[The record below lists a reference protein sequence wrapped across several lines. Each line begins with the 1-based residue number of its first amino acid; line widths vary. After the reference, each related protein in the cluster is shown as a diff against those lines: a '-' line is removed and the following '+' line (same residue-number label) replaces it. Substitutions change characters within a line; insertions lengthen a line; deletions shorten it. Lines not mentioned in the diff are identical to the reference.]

1 MISIL
6 QPGLHTLIQDA
17 GRPHY
22 RSYGMPLSGVLDTD
36 AYRLANWL
44 VGNTKQEAVLEI
56 TLKGP
61 VLKFH
66 SAAIIGITG
75 ADLQPLLN
83 GKPVP
88 TNQTLSVPK
97 DAVLQFGKC
106 ITGCRAYLAFSGGL
120 CLPKMMGS
128 TATYTEAKVGGL
140 SGVPLQKGDCI
151 PLGNPKAFQLRKV
164 PSRLH
169 CKATKTLA
177 VRVLPGPENTL
188 FDKESLVSFETSE
201 YRIAT
206 ASNRM
211 GYRMEGS
218 VLQTFQP
225 VNLLSSGIVPGT
237 IQVPPNGQPIVL
249 LADAQTTGGYP
260 RIANVIS
267 ADLSFLAQQKPGDFL
282 RFRMVTLAQAHDLWI
297 QKENMFVKLMDVD

>member
-1 MISIL
+1 MISIT
-6 QPGLHTLIQDA
+6 QPGFYTLIQDA
-17 GRPHY
+17 GRAHY

-66 SAAIIGITG
+66 SAAMIGITG

-106 ITGCRAYLAFSGGL
+106 IKGCRAYLAFSGGL

-188 FDKESLVSFETSE
+188 FDKKSLVSFETSE
-201 YRIAT
+201 YKIAT

-211 GYRMEGS
+211 GYRMEGLA
-218 VLQTFQP
+218 LQTFP
-225 VNLLSSGIVPGT
+225 CIPNSPTAFLCWVLRLGFFIWLEWTNVFFAPGKKVPGFEL
-237 IQVPPNGQPIVL
+237 NREL
-249 LADAQTTGGYP
+249 LALLANRQAYILWTVLGGG
-260 RIANVIS
+260 S
-267 ADLSFLAQQKPGDFL
+267 
-282 RFRMVTLAQAHDLWI
+282 
-297 QKENMFVKLMDVD
+297 

>member
-66 SAAIIGITG
+66 SAAVIGITG

-106 ITGCRAYLAFSGGL
+106 ISGCRTYLSFSGGL
-120 CLPKMMGS
+120 CLPKIMGS
-128 TATYTEAKVGGL
+128 TSTYAEAKVGGI
-140 SGVPLQKGDCI
+140 SGAPLQKGDSI
-151 PLGNPKAFQLRKV
+151 PLGNPQFFQLRKV

-188 FDKESLVSFETSE
+188 FDKKSLVSFETSE
-201 YRIAT
+201 YTITT

-225 VNLLSSGIVPGT
+225 VHLLSSGIVPGT
-237 IQVPPNGQPIVL
+237 IQVPANGQPIVL
-249 LADAQTTGGYP
+249 LADAQTTGGYS

-267 ADLSFLAQQKPGDFL
+267 ADLPFLAQQKPGEFL
-282 RFRMVTLAQAHDLWI
+282 RFRTVTLEKAQELWI
-297 QKENMFVKLMDVD
+297 QKEDMFAKLMDVD

>member
-1 MISIL
+1 
-6 QPGLHTLIQDA
+6 
-17 GRPHY
+17 
-22 RSYGMPLSGVLDTD
+22 
-36 AYRLANWL
+36 
-44 VGNTKQEAVLEI
+44 
-56 TLKGP
+56 
-61 VLKFH
+61 
-66 SAAIIGITG
+66 
-75 ADLQPLLN
+75 
-83 GKPVP
+83 
-88 TNQTLSVPK
+88 
-97 DAVLQFGKC
+97 
-106 ITGCRAYLAFSGGL
+106 
-120 CLPKMMGS
+120 
-128 TATYTEAKVGGL
+128 
-140 SGVPLQKGDCI
+140 LQKGDCI

-188 FDKESLVSFETSE
+188 FDKKSLVSFETSE
-201 YRIAT
+201 YKIAT

-211 GYRMEGS
+211 GYRMEGLA
-218 VLQTFQP
+218 LQTFHP

-267 ADLSFLAQQKPGDFL
+267 ADLSFLAQQKPGDCL

-297 QKENMFVKLMDVD
+297 QKENMFANLSDAD